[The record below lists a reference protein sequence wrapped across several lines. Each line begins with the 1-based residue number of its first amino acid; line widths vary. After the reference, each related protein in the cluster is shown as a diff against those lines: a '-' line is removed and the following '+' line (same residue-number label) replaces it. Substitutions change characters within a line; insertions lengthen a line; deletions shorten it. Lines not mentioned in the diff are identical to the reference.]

1 MTESEARNKWCPMA
15 AVTNAS
21 LATGGANR
29 VQYTD
34 RNSLPVKGSRCYASE
49 CMAWRKINMAGDGY
63 CGLAGE
69 P

>member
-1 MTESEARNKWCPMA
+1 MTEDEAKTKWCPHA
-15 AVTNAS
+15 LTVSEPVGFGALRIKQTND
-21 LATGGANR
+21 GKCIG
-29 VQYTD
+29 
-34 RNSLPVKGSRCYASE
+34 SE